1 MRSLG
6 AIFMA
11 DIVGYSKMISSD
23 ERGTLSALR
32 LFSAEMLEPNLK
44 KYGGNLIK
52 AMGDGWLIEF
62 KSATNAVQCALDLQ
76 KQLKTQDRLSLRVG
90 IHIGDVEHEGGDVFG
105 DTVNVAA
112 RLETVA
118 ESGDVAISSSTYL
131 CLDQLIAEPFKN
143 CGKQTLKNIST
154 PIEVWSTGR
163 INEGASG
170 LVRTRTGDN
179 PVIAI
184 VPFEFSDQRFVDFS
198 GSLAA
203 DLEREL
209 SSKAWLDSIIQ
220 RNPANDDFK
229 LIGSVEEVRGRVVIT
244 ATLFAPGGTSLWSG
258 EFAGNANQINSIS
271 TSLAQ
276 QISNQLFIEIMK
288 VRNKY
293 K

>member
-11 DIVGYSKMISSD
+11 DIVGYSKMISFD
-23 ERGTLSALR
+23 ERGTLASLR
-32 LFSAEMLEPNLK
+32 VFNAEMLEPSLK
-44 KYGGNLIK
+44 KYSGNLIK

-76 KQLKTQDRLSLRVG
+76 KQLKTQDRLKLRVG
-90 IHIGDVEHEGGDVFG
+90 IHIGDVEYEGGDVFG

-118 ESGDVAISSSTYL
+118 EAGDVAISSSTYL
-131 CLDQLIAEPFKN
+131 CLDQVIAEPFRN
-143 CGKQTLKNIST
+143 CGKQNLKNISS

-163 INEGASG
+163 INESASG
-170 LVRTRTGDN
+170 LVRTRSGDN

-184 VPFEFSDQRFVDFS
+184 VPFDFSDNRFVEFSE
-198 GSLAA
+198 SLSA
-203 DLEREL
+203 DLEKEM
-209 SSKAWLDSIIQ
+209 SKKAWLDAIIQ
-220 RNPANDDFK
+220 KNPADEDFK
-229 LIGSVEEVRGRVVIT
+229 LVGSVEEVRGRMIIA
-244 ATLFAPGGTSLWSG
+244 ATLFAPGGTNLWAG

-271 TSLAQ
+271 SSLAE
-276 QISNQLFIEIMK
+276 QISNQLFLEIMK
-288 VRNKY
+288 VRSKY